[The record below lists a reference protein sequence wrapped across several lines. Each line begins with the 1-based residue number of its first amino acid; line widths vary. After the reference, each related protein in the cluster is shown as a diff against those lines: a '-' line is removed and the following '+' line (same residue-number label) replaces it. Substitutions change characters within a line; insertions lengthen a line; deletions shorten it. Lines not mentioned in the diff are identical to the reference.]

1 MEDNLTTQ
9 PEGEQPE
16 EQEVYVEMTRREDY
30 IASAYYSIS
39 AIEGYDPGI
48 MSAADANRIKRI
60 HRKCLRIIAE
70 CVDEMYDELF
80 DEEKTD
86 TP

>member
-1 MEDNLTTQ
+1 MEDNLATQ

-39 AIEGYDPGI
+39 AIEG
-48 MSAADANRIKRI
+48 
-60 HRKCLRIIAE
+60 
-70 CVDEMYDELF
+70 
-80 DEEKTD
+80 
-86 TP
+86 

>member
-39 AIEGYDPGI
+39 AVDGYDTAI
-48 MSAADANRIKRI
+48 LSKADADRVRRIQ
-60 HRKCLRIIAE
+60 RKCLRIIAE

-86 TP
+86 NS